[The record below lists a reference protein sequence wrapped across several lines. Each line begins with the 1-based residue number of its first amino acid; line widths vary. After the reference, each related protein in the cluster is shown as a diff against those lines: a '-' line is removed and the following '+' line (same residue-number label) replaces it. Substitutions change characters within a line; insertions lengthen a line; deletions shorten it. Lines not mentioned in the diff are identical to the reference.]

1 MACGTALARSCPS
14 CGSESP
20 AGARFCV
27 VCGNSLDQ
35 VPGTDAPLPAAS
47 RVEVAEPE
55 ERRLVTMLFADLCGY
70 TAVAELLD
78 HETVKALTDRCLTRL
93 AEEVGRYGGRVDKFI
108 GDNVM
113 APKRESRR
121 PASVLPRVLRA
132 SRGVV

>member
-1 MACGTALARSCPS
+1 
-14 CGSESP
+14 
-20 AGARFCV
+20 
-27 VCGNSLDQ
+27 
-35 VPGTDAPLPAAS
+35 
-47 RVEVAEPE
+47 
-55 ERRLVTMLFADLCGY
+55 MLFADLCGY